1 MRIHLRSLQRYF
13 FIIIPILVCISC
25 TKEQLI
31 DTPDLEVTVDKN
43 TYAVN
48 APVTF
53 NFTGNAD
60 IISFY
65 SGVPGN
71 EYKHRDRF
79 RVDGKAQMQFTS
91 FYQASTQPNTLR
103 LLVSTDFSGIYDAEN
118 VLKATWIDITS
129 RATLSTG
136 TDNTPSG
143 VIDLSDLQTPDV
155 TVYIAFKYTSVKASA
170 QPTWTIKN
178 ISVDN
183 KLTDGSSVSIANT
196 ANLTWG
202 AVNFLNST
210 KIWTYNT
217 TQLQFVTSAAGI
229 DDNEDW
235 LISKPLQLDRV
246 QRSFGINVKGNPT
259 TKQTS
264 YVFPGYA
271 AAGTYTVTFEAINA
285 NMWDKKTTVKEFT
298 ITVQ

>member
-1 MRIHLRSLQRYF
+1 MISFPRSYKHLF
-13 FIIIPILVCISC
+13 VTIPMLACFAC
-25 TKEQLI
+25 NKEQLVK
-31 DTPDLEVTVDKN
+31 TPDFDVTLDK
-43 TYAVN
+43 TSYAIG

-53 NFTGNAD
+53 NFAGEAD

-65 SGVPGN
+65 SGVAGN
-71 EYKHRDRF
+71 DYKNRDRF
-79 RVDGKAQMQFTS
+79 RVDGKPQIQFTS
-91 FYQASTQPNTLR
+91 YFQASTQTNTLQ
-103 LLVSTDFSGIYDAEN
+103 LLVSNDFSGTYDAEN
-118 VLKATWIDITS
+118 LLKATWKDITS

-143 VIDLSDLQTPDV
+143 IVDLSDMQTPDV
-155 TVYIAFKYTSVKASA
+155 PVYIAFKYSAVKASA

-178 ISVDN
+178 IVIDN
-183 KLTDGSSVSIANT
+183 KLADGSSVSIANT

-202 AVNFLNST
+202 AINFLNSA

-246 QRSFGINVKGNPT
+246 QRSFGINVKGSPT

-285 NMWDKKTTVKEFT
+285 NKWDKKTTVKEFT

>member
-1 MRIHLRSLQRYF
+1 MLACFACS
-13 FIIIPILVCISC
+13 
-25 TKEQLI
+25 KEQLVK
-31 DTPDLEVTVDKN
+31 TPNLDVTLDK
-43 TYAVN
+43 TSYAIG

-53 NFTGNAD
+53 NFSGEAD

-65 SGVPGN
+65 SGVAGN
-71 EYKHRDRF
+71 DYKNRDRF
-79 RVDGKAQMQFTS
+79 RVDGKPQMQFTS
-91 FYQASTQPNTLR
+91 YFQASTQPNTLR
-103 LLVSTDFSGIYDAEN
+103 LLVSQDFTGTYDAEN
-118 VLKATWIDITS
+118 LLKATWTDITS

-143 VIDLSDLQTPDV
+143 VVDLSDLQTPDV
-155 TVYIAFKYTSVKASA
+155 PIYIAFKYAASKASA

-178 ISVDN
+178 LAVDN
-183 KLTDGSSVSIANT
+183 KLPDGSSVSIANT

-202 AVNFLNST
+202 AINMLNPA
-210 KIWTYNT
+210 KVWTYST

-246 QRSFGINVKGNPT
+246 QRSFGINVKGSPT

-264 YVFPGYA
+264 YIFPGYTT
-271 AAGTYTVTFEAINA
+271 AGTYTVTFEAINA
-285 NMWDKKTTVKEFT
+285 NLWDKKTTVQEFT

>member
-1 MRIHLRSLQRYF
+1 MLACFACS
-13 FIIIPILVCISC
+13 
-25 TKEQLI
+25 KEQLVK
-31 DTPDLEVTVDKN
+31 TPNLDVTLDK
-43 TYAVN
+43 TSYAIG

-53 NFTGNAD
+53 NFSGEAD

-65 SGVPGN
+65 SGVAGN
-71 EYKHRDRF
+71 DYKNRDRF
-79 RVDGKAQMQFTS
+79 RVDGKPQMQFTS
-91 FYQASTQPNTLR
+91 YFQASTQPNTLR
-103 LLVSTDFSGIYDAEN
+103 LLVSQDFTGTYDAEN
-118 VLKATWIDITS
+118 LLKATWTDITS

-143 VIDLSDLQTPDV
+143 VVDLSDLQTPDV
-155 TVYIAFKYTSVKASA
+155 PIYIAFKYAASKASA

-178 ISVDN
+178 LAVDN
-183 KLTDGSSVSIANT
+183 KLPDGSSVSIANT

-202 AVNFLNST
+202 AINMLNPA
-210 KIWTYNT
+210 KVWTYST

-246 QRSFGINVKGNPT
+246 QRSFGLNVKGSPT

-264 YVFPGYA
+264 YIFPGYTT
-271 AAGTYTVTFEAINA
+271 AGTYTVTFEAINA
-285 NMWDKKTTVKEFT
+285 NLWDKKTTVKEFT